1 MTAPR
6 AEPTRERHWVCA
18 QRIRERRR
26 ALGLTQREVAGRLAR
41 LGNRTTNRTLSAME
55 NGRGLDLGLLPAL
68 AESLACTVTYLIGLT
83 ADPHSWEPD
92 RPAFRP
98 SNGDG
103 AHYAREANWVS
114 R

>member
-18 QRIRERRR
+18 QRIRERRGTF
-26 ALGLTQREVAGRLAR
+26 GLTQREVAGRLVR
-41 LGNRTTNRTLSAME
+41 LGSRTTNRTLSAME
-55 NGRGLDLGLLPAL
+55 NGRGLDLGLLPEL
-68 AESLACTVTYLIGLT
+68 AESLECTVTYLIGLSS
-83 ADPHSWEPD
+83 DPHSWEPD
-92 RPAFRP
+92 RGFLRS

-103 AHYAREANWVS
+103 VRYMREANWAS

>member
-26 ALGLTQREVAGRLAR
+26 TLGLTQREVAGRLAR
-41 LGNRTTNRTLSAME
+41 LGSRTTNRTLSAME
-55 NGRGLDLGLLPAL
+55 NGRGLDLGLLPEL
-68 AESLACTVTYLIGLT
+68 AESLECTVTYLIGLA

-92 RPAFRP
+92 RRARRV

-103 AHYAREANWVS
+103 ARHTRETTWVS

>member
-1 MTAPR
+1 MPAPR

-26 ALGLTQREVAGRLAR
+26 NLGLTQREVAGRLAR
-41 LGNRTTNRTLSAME
+41 LGSRTTNRTLSAME
-55 NGRGLDLGLLPAL
+55 NGRGLDLGLLPDL
-68 AESLACTVTYLIGLT
+68 AESLECTVTYLIGLA

-92 RPAFRP
+92 HLRSR
-98 SNGDG
+98 SNGDNLRPL
-103 AHYAREANWVS
+103 REANWAA